1 MVFCIHD
8 YEDKEGKIMEK
19 MQNKQKVWSVVLTV
33 YLVCF
38 VFRLLE
44 YFVLRTD
51 KTVFGEAVV
60 HKILG
65 IGVLFLAIRTLQ
77 IRGSEIGLCRK
88 HFGNNVIKGLGFGIA
103 TFVLAYG
110 AEVVLQMI
118 KGNFDSLQVYVS
130 TYAVDG
136 NVGNRTAWIFFLIC
150 ILGNVIN
157 VVMEEGIFRGLF
169 GKVLERKYSF
179 IVSAFFASI
188 LFGVWHVVGPVR
200 NYFDGTMSM
209 GGMIANSLMLVGTS
223 ALVGFKFALLTKM
236 TGNLAMAMGD
246 HFVNNTI
253 VNLLHVVSKTGADE
267 LMTVR
272 LTIAQSVSCV
282 MVLVYYLV
290 KCHKKE

>member
-1 MVFCIHD
+1 
-8 YEDKEGKIMEK
+8 MEK
-19 MQNKQKVWSVVLTV
+19 MQNKQKVWSVILTV

-51 KTVFGEAVV
+51 KTVIGEAVV

-65 IGVLFLAIRTLQ
+65 IGVLFLAILTLQ

-130 TYAVDG
+130 TYAVDE

-236 TGNLAMAMGD
+236 TGNLAMATGD